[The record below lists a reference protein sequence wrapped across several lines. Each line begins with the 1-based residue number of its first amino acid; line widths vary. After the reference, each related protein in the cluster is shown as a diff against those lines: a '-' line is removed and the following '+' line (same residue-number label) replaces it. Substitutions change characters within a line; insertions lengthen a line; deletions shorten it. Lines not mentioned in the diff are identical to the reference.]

1 MFLGLMVFWAFLLT
15 TYPAILPDVLP
26 ARLLIQ
32 PQCQHIVS
40 QIAKAKGWLS
50 KKDKQIASTAP
61 FFITANKTKRYR
73 PAIYFFPKK
82 E

>member
-40 QIAKAKGWLS
+40 QISKAKGWLS
-50 KKDKQIASTAP
+50 KKYKQIASP
-61 FFITANKTKRYR
+61 IFFITANKTKRYR